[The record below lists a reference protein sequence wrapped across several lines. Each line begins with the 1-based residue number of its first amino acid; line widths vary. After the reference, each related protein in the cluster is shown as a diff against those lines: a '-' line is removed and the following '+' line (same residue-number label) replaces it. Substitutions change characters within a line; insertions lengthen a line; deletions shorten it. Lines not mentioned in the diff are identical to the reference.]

1 MKMSVLFHISIYTA
15 ENLNISI
22 SFLSV
27 SGSLVYCALSKFH
40 FGFQQLLS
48 ENLPVV
54 FILIEDAVDSYSSL
68 FLVFRFFFML
78 HCLTFFLVL
87 SGLVTKF
94 LASFYL
100 STCSLNAAVKWSVSR
115 GHCSSLRFPTGK
127 QNTAQYNRLFAKINQ
142 FIQLFM
148 VKSLLI

>member
-1 MKMSVLFHISIYTA
+1 MSVLFHISIYTT
-15 ENLNISI
+15 EHLHISI

-68 FLVFRFFFML
+68 FLGFSFFFML

-87 SGLVTKF
+87 SGLVTTF
-94 LASFYL
+94 LAYFYL
-100 STCSLNAAVKWSVSR
+100 SICSLNAAVK
-115 GHCSSLRFPTGK
+115 
-127 QNTAQYNRLFAKINQ
+127 
-142 FIQLFM
+142 
-148 VKSLLI
+148 